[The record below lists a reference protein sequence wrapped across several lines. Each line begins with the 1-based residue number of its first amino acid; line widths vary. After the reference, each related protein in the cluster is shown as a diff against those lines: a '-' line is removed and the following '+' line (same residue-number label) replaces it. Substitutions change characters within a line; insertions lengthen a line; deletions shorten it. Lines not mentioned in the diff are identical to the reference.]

1 MGLSS
6 VDANNVQGAGL
17 PALTSFTVSD
27 FAKLAWPQET
37 FFKAESPKVMGPE
50 SKAASIFAVEQA
62 VEILEPQVA
71 RKAPE
76 KIEVEKRKLHM
87 PGFEQFGH
95 WHTPLYGAAGIRPRW

>member
-6 VDANNVQGAGL
+6 IDANNAQGAAL
-17 PALTSFTVSD
+17 PVLTNLTVAD

-37 FFKAESPKVMGPE
+37 FFKAERPKVMGPE
-50 SKAASIFAVEQA
+50 SKSVLKAEVS
-62 VEILEPQVA
+62 EPQICA

-87 PGFEQFGH
+87 PGREQFGH